1 MPRYLITYHGFPYP
15 DTDTVADQRR
25 AFRAWAEKALGPA
38 MVDFGSPLYDAG
50 QMSTTAAQPTPVE
63 IDGYTIIEARSVTEV
78 RSLLAGHPF
87 LALGGT
93 IQINECLDV

>member
-1 MPRYLITYHGFPYP
+1 MARFPITYHGFPYP
-15 DTDTVADQRR
+15 DMDVAAEQRR
-25 AFRAWAEKALGPA
+25 AFRAWAEKSLGQA

-50 QMSTTAAQPTPVE
+50 QMSATGAPVE
-63 IDGYTIIEARSVTEV
+63 PVQIDGYAIVEARSVSEV
-78 RSLLAGHPF
+78 RELLAGHPF

>member
-15 DTDTVADQRR
+15 DMEAAAEQRR
-25 AFRAWAEKALGPA
+25 AFRVWAEKSLGRA

-50 QMSTTAAQPTPVE
+50 QISASGAPVEPVE
-63 IDGYTIIEARSVTEV
+63 IDGYTIVEARSVSEL
-78 RSLLAGHPF
+78 RDLLAGHPF

-93 IQINECLDV
+93 IQINECLDL

>member
-1 MPRYLITYHGFPYP
+1 MARFLITYHGFPYP
-15 DTDTVADQRR
+15 DMETAAKQRR
-25 AFRAWAEKALGPA
+25 AFREWAEKSLGRA

-50 QMSTTAAQPTPVE
+50 QMSATGAPVDPVE
-63 IDGYTIIEARSVTEV
+63 IDGYTIVEARSVSEV
-78 RSLLAGHPF
+78 RELLAGHPF

>member
-1 MPRYLITYHGFPYP
+1 MES
-15 DTDTVADQRR
+15 AAEQRR
-25 AFRAWAEKALGPA
+25 TFRAWAEKLLGRA

-50 QMSTTAAQPTPVE
+50 QMSATGTPVAPVE
-63 IDGYTIIEARSVTEV
+63 IDGYTIVEARSVSEV
-78 RSLLAGHPF
+78 RELLAGHPF